1 MKIQSTLTRNAHFLG
16 SKIRGLR
23 KQSGLTLEDLS
34 VRCIQIDAHTAP
46 SVSYLSLIETGKRVP
61 SEELLKLFAEIF
73 QKDINWFLD
82 DNLSHE
88 VVKNDDK
95 MEGLPIFSLE
105 PKFLFSDNLLQ
116 TSIPELLSQTGT
128 TGRQFAHVLIR
139 SYQEKH
145 QNQFPDIERSAEE
158 IGLKR
163 FPLSIRDILDLY
175 KKVGLK
181 VKYFDRPPFVTENDS
196 GHEIRT
202 LFRSFFE
209 PPNTVVLNRQL
220 EHEPRRMKYDL
231 SAYLGHKVLHNGDGL
246 VSSHATGGEL
256 GGSPQPDSQTD
267 DKVSQSDILYAWRNF
282 ECSFFAGALLC
293 PRQPFRHYL
302 AREAHNINAFEKIDI
317 TAGVY
322 MRRMTC
328 VSPYKHWHYFD
339 AFQPGFLRAVYRGN
353 GIPMPWGNMRM
364 GVDPCRQW
372 AVFRLL
378 DKPQMQK
385 PLNQLSLLISGE
397 YMRLYSCVSQRI
409 KDAAKNSHVVSTGID
424 LIPALNA
431 QGVDSSGLCEEI
443 RDFYFSADQGSPIPN
458 SIQKPI
464 KLVSKILNISWVADG
479 LVNPPQ
485 IICPRS
491 NSCPKNTHCENK
503 PRSRKKVSWLNE
515 IKQEILTELK

>member
-1 MKIQSTLTRNAHFLG
+1 MKIQSTLARNAHFLG

-46 SVSYLSLIETGKRVP
+46 SISYLSLIETGKRVP
-61 SEELLKLFAEIF
+61 SEDLLKLFTEIF

-88 VVKNDDK
+88 VVKNENK
-95 MEGLPIFSLE
+95 MGGLPIFSLE

-128 TGRQFAHVLIR
+128 TGRQFAHILIR

-158 IGLKR
+158 VGLKR

-196 GHEIRT
+196 GHQIRT

-293 PRQPFRHYL
+293 PRLPFRHYL

-328 VSPYKHWHYFD
+328 VSPI
-339 AFQPGFLRAVYRGN
+339 N
-353 GIPMPWGNMRM
+353 IGIILMPFN
-364 GVDPCRQW
+364 
-372 AVFRLL
+372 
-378 DKPQMQK
+378 
-385 PLNQLSLLISGE
+385 
-397 YMRLYSCVSQRI
+397 
-409 KDAAKNSHVVSTGID
+409 
-424 LIPALNA
+424 
-431 QGVDSSGLCEEI
+431 
-443 RDFYFSADQGSPIPN
+443 RDF
-458 SIQKPI
+458 
-464 KLVSKILNISWVADG
+464 
-479 LVNPPQ
+479 
-485 IICPRS
+485 
-491 NSCPKNTHCENK
+491 
-503 PRSRKKVSWLNE
+503 
-515 IKQEILTELK
+515 

>member
-1 MKIQSTLTRNAHFLG
+1 MEISSSIARKAHFLG
-16 SKIRGLR
+16 SKVRSLR

-34 VRCIQIDAHTAP
+34 VRCIQIDARAAP
-46 SVSYLSLIETGKRVP
+46 SVSYISLIETGKRIP

-82 DNLSHE
+82 DNLT
-88 VVKNDDK
+88 VKIPK
-95 MEGLPIFSLE
+95 MEKTGGAVQSFSLE

-128 TGRQFAHVLIR
+128 NGRQFAHILIR

-145 QNQFPDIERSAEE
+145 QNQFPDIERAAEE
-158 IGLKR
+158 IGQKR

-196 GHEIRT
+196 GHKIRT

-209 PPNTVVLNRQL
+209 PPHTVVLNRQL
-220 EHEPRRMKYDL
+220 EQEPRRMKYDL

-256 GGSPQPDSQTD
+256 GGSPQPDSQSD

-293 PRQPFRHYL
+293 PRLPFRHYL
-302 AREAHNINAFEKIDI
+302 AREAHHIHAFEKIDI

-322 MRRMTC
+322 MRRMTS
-328 VSPYKHWHYFD
+328 VSPYKYWHYFD

-364 GVDPCRQW
+364 GMDPCRQW

-378 DKPQMQK
+378 DNSKKQK
-385 PLNQLSLLISGE
+385 PLHQISLLMSGNNL
-397 YMRLYSCVSQRI
+397 RLYACVSQRVH
-409 KDAAKNSHVVSTGID
+409 DAAKNSHVISTGID
-424 LIPALNA
+424 LMPALEN
-431 QGVDSSGLCEEI
+431 QGINTQEICELI
-443 RDFYFSADQGSPIPN
+443 RDAYFNKGHDKLIPQEAREYIN
-458 SIQKPI
+458 
-464 KLVSKILNISWVADG
+464 LVAKILNISWVAEG
-479 LVNPPQ
+479 LKNPVQ

-491 NSCPKNTHCENK
+491 SNCPKDKHCENQPK
-503 PRSRKKVSWLNE
+503 HRKKVSWLNE
-515 IKQEILTELK
+515 IKQEVLTELK